1 MSLIDSRQR
10 FVIIYSAISLLALTV
25 LAFLNTNDLGIYVS
39 SFAIIY
45 FALRLIFNPKLR
57 TRLDILGLVLLV
69 FFAYYVAERVLS
81 ILGVH

>member
-10 FVIIYSAISLLALTV
+10 FVIVYSAISLLALTV
-25 LAFLNTNDLGIYVS
+25 LAFLNTNDLGVYVS

-45 FALRLIFNPKLR
+45 FALRLIFNPKPR

>member
-10 FVIIYSAISLLALTV
+10 FVIVYSAISLLALTV
-25 LAFLNTNDLGIYVS
+25 LAFLNTNDLGVYVS

>member
-10 FVIIYSAISLLALTV
+10 FVIVYSAVSLLALTV